1 MAARL
6 SGAWP
11 MAREE
16 AMRDEKS
23 ETASL
28 ESFEREETLVV
39 GTTNLY
45 QNGQLRLIPVRCARR
60 EGFRRGGFLAFDSTA
75 GY

>member
-6 SGAWP
+6 SRNWP
-11 MAREE
+11 LGREE
-16 AMRDEKS
+16 AAGEKS

-45 QNGQLRLIPVRCARR
+45 QDGQLRLIPVRRIP
-60 EGFRRGGFLAFDSTA
+60 
-75 GY
+75 